1 MAQNP
6 PPVSVNKISTANED
20 ARTDMSKIATTLVS
34 WYAWLSSPALSERER
49 VRRQITASRNY
60 YRRHADLN

>member
-1 MAQNP
+1 
-6 PPVSVNKISTANED
+6 
-20 ARTDMSKIATTLVS
+20 MSKIATTLVS

-49 VRRQITASRNY
+49 VQRQITAARNY